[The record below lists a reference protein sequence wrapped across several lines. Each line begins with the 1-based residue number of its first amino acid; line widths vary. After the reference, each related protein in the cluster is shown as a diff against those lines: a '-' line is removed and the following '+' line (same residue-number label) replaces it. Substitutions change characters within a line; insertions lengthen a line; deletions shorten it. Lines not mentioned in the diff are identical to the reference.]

1 MKKKLIRTAAIPA
14 SLNGLLKGQLRFL
27 NDYYEVVGV
36 ASHGKGLKRLS
47 KEQGIRTIPVNIER
61 TIHPAKDLFSLFKL
75 YRLFK
80 NEKPF
85 MVHSITP
92 KAGLLS
98 MMAAY
103 FARVPRRVHTF
114 TGLLFPTQKGFM
126 KKLLLFFDKLI
137 CFFATHVYPEGNG
150 VKNDLKKYR
159 VTKKPLKVIANG
171 NVNGVDMQYFDP
183 YLFNLER
190 TRSIRQK
197 YNLKDSDFVLQ
208 FLSQK

>member
-80 NEKPF
+80 NEKPLRESVKDF
-85 MVHSITP
+85 MTEDIITTHQFETLENAKTIMQTHNINSLP
-92 KAGLLS
+92 VI
-98 MMAAY
+98 
-103 FARVPRRVHTF
+103 RNN
-114 TGLLFPTQKGFM
+114 
-126 KKLLLFFDKLI
+126 KLI
-137 CFFATHVYPEGNG
+137 GIITT
-150 VKNDLKKYR
+150 ND
-159 VTKKPLKVIANG
+159 
-171 NVNGVDMQYFDP
+171 F
-183 YLFNLER
+183 
-190 TRSIRQK
+190 
-197 YNLKDSDFVLQ
+197 
-208 FLSQK
+208 